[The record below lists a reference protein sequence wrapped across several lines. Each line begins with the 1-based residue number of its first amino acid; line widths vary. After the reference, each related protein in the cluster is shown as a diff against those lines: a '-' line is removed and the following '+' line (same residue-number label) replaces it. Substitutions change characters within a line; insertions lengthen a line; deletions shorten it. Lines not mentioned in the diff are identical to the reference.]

1 MYAAGSGRRF
11 GGFKQFERID
21 GVRLV
26 DRCIDALRPLCDGI
40 VVVLPDGVPWDGP
53 AVERAVVGG
62 ATNPES
68 VRAGVAAVPP
78 SAGVIVCHSP
88 SHPLASTALMRRTI
102 AKVIDEGFDGA
113 APGAPIHDT
122 LKQVAGDVV
131 VASVPK
137 HGVLLCQMPLVL
149 RAATLRTALEADVE
163 GTDVL
168 SIAERAGAR
177 IGLVPG
183 DALNL
188 HVTTPLELA
197 MARRLAALVESD

>member
-11 GGFKQFERID
+11 GGYKQFERID

-26 DRCIDALRPLCDGI
+26 DRCVDALRPLCDGI
-40 VVVLPDGVPWDGP
+40 VVVLPEGVPWDGP
-53 AVERAVVGG
+53 AVERVVVGG

-68 VRAGVAAVPP
+68 VRAGVAAVPS
-78 SAGVIVCHSP
+78 SAAVVVCHSP
-88 SHPLASTALMRRTI
+88 SHPLASTALVRRTL
-102 AKVIDEGFDGA
+102 AKVVDEGFDGA

-137 HGVLLCQMPLVL
+137 HGVVVCQMPLVL
-149 RAATLRTALEADVE
+149 RAATVRAALADDVD

-168 SIAERAGAR
+168 SIAERSGAR

-188 HVTTPLELA
+188 HVTTPLELE
-197 MARRLAALVESD
+197 MARRLAPLVECD